1 MKDKE
6 YVRLSYGESIRK
18 NINQINHGID
28 VLQNNNLTFNS
39 HLSRKNELF
48 GISSKISTDLL
59 KDIDNLRLFL
69 EYNNDKPKPKPS
81 TKQKAKPK
89 PKPKPK
95 PKTKPKQK
103 AKPKPS
109 TKQKAK
115 PKPSTKQKA
124 SVSKNISNIHNLR
137 AQIDNFYRN

>member
-6 YVRLSYGESIRK
+6 YVRLSYGESIRN

-69 EYNNDKPKPKPS
+69 EYNNDKPSTKPKPKPT

-95 PKTKPKQK
+95 QKSKVKPK
-103 AKPKPS
+103 AT
-109 TKQKAK
+109 TKQKANAK
-115 PKPSTKQKA
+115 PNA

-137 AQIDNFYRN
+137 AQIDNFYKN